1 MDKKLIILDIVINE
15 MFRDMSKKVIV
26 FSQIDS
32 DVQARLEQQYQ
43 VVVINPK
50 QGDVNEQILKE
61 VVEADAMI
69 GAGRLLNESNLA
81 TAQKL
86 KIISSVSVGYDNYDV
101 QYLNQKRIWLA
112 NTPHVLTETTADLAF
127 TLLVSAARKVPSL
140 DQWTKQGEWKRT
152 VGTAQFGQDI
162 FGKTLGIIGLGHIGA
177 AIARRGFHGFN
188 MNILYH
194 NRREKIEVAQQFN
207 AQYRSLEDLLQQ
219 SDFVVV
225 AVDLNSESKALIG
238 EHELSLMQKHAVF
251 VNIARGSVV
260 DEQALIDALSNQQ
273 IFAAGLD
280 VYQKEP
286 LQDSPLF
293 KLDNVVTLP
302 HIGSATAETRKKMA
316 ELAYQNLIDALED
329 RTPRYLVNP
338 QF

>member
-1 MDKKLIILDIVINE
+1 MN
-15 MFRDMSKKVIV
+15 KKVVV

-32 DVQARLEQQYQ
+32 EVQAKLAEKYQ
-43 VVVINPK
+43 LVVLNPK
-50 QGDVNEQILKE
+50 QGDINVQIRQA
-61 VVEADAMI
+61 VVDADAMI
-69 GAGRLLNESNLA
+69 GAGRLLNESNIA
-81 TAQKL
+81 TAEKL

-101 QYLNQKRIWLA
+101 DYLNQKKIWLS

-127 TLLVSAARKVPSL
+127 TLLMSAARKVPSL
-140 DQWTKQGEWKRT
+140 DHWTKQGEWQRT
-152 VGTAQFGQDI
+152 VNATQFGQEI

-177 AIARRGFHGFN
+177 AIARRGFYGFN

-207 AQYRSLEDLLQQ
+207 AQYKSLEALLKQA
-219 SDFVVV
+219 DFVVV
-225 AVDLNSESKALIG
+225 TVDLNSQSKALIG
-238 EHELSLMQKHAVF
+238 TQEFALMQKHAVF

-260 DEQALIDALSNQQ
+260 DEYALTEALRNRQ

-286 LQDSPLF
+286 LQQSPLF
-293 KLDNVVTLP
+293 ELDNVVTLP

-316 ELAYQNLIDALED
+316 ELAFQNLVDALEQ
-329 RTPRYLVNP
+329 RTPRYLVNEN
-338 QF
+338 F

>member
-1 MDKKLIILDIVINE
+1 MN
-15 MFRDMSKKVIV
+15 KKVVV

-32 DVQARLEQQYQ
+32 EVQAKLAEKYQ
-43 VVVINPK
+43 LVVLNPK
-50 QGDVNEQILKE
+50 QGDINAQIRQA
-61 VVEADAMI
+61 VVDADAMI
-69 GAGRLLNESNLA
+69 GAGRLINESNIA
-81 TAQKL
+81 TAEKL

-101 QYLNQKRIWLA
+101 DYLNQKKIWLS

-127 TLLVSAARKVPSL
+127 TLLMSAARKVPSL
-140 DQWTKQGEWKRT
+140 DHWTKQGEWQRT
-152 VGTAQFGQDI
+152 VNATQFGQEI

-177 AIARRGFHGFN
+177 AIARRGFYGFN

-207 AQYRSLEDLLQQ
+207 AQYKSLEALLKQA
-219 SDFVVV
+219 DFVVV
-225 AVDLNSESKALIG
+225 AVDLNSQSKALIG
-238 EHELSLMQKHAVF
+238 AQEFALMQKHAVF

-260 DEQALIDALSNQQ
+260 DEQALTEALQNRQ

-286 LQDSPLF
+286 LQQSPLF
-293 KLDNVVTLP
+293 ELDNVVTLP

-316 ELAYQNLIDALED
+316 ELAFQNLVDALEQ
-329 RTPRYLVNP
+329 RTPRYLVNEN
-338 QF
+338 F